1 MELNI
6 AIVDDTLSDVLRLE
20 SFVKNWFS
28 DFSREHTLCGITS
41 YSNGEEILRNFQPK
55 MFQIIFMDIIMNK
68 INGVETAKQLR
79 SKDTELL
86 IVFTTTSR
94 EYAIDAFP
102 VHPFDYVLK
111 PYWQKDVSKV
121 LNEAL
126 RVLTADDPVITIKA
140 SNSEYKIPMRLIISA
155 VSRDHKVEIN
165 LTDGRCLYAKTTFR
179 EIEKLFAGDSR
190 FLLCN
195 RGVIVNISQIS
206 AQEKGVFIMK
216 NGTHYPIRVNG
227 QAKILAEFSQ
237 YLIINMRAECLK
249 EG

>member
-1 MELNI
+1 
-6 AIVDDTLSDVLRLE
+6 
-20 SFVKNWFS
+20 
-28 DFSREHTLCGITS
+28 
-41 YSNGEEILRNFQPK
+41 
-55 MFQIIFMDIIMNK
+55 
-68 INGVETAKQLR
+68 
-79 SKDTELL
+79 
-86 IVFTTTSR
+86 
-94 EYAIDAFP
+94 
-102 VHPFDYVLK
+102 
-111 PYWQKDVSKV
+111 
-121 LNEAL
+121 
-126 RVLTADDPVITIKA
+126 
-140 SNSEYKIPMRLIISA
+140 MRLIISA

-165 LTDGRCLYAKTTFR
+165 LTDGRCLYAKAPFR

-195 RGVIVNISQIS
+195 RGVIVNMSQIS